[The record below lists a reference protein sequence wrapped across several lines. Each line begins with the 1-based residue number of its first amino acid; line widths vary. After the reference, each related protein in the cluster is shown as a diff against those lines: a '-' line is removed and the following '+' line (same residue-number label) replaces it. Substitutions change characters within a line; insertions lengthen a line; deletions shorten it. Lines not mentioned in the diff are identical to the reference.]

1 MKVLLTGATGFI
13 GRHAYSALDKA
24 GHEVIRLARSGA
36 DLNTDVHY
44 LSQDSAPRVDAIVH
58 LAGLADAGAGHADP
72 YQFMSSNAVGTM
84 RVLEIA
90 RKQRCRTIIASSMR
104 VYRPSN
110 RPLVEGDSPTEPKDV
125 YGVSKLTAELW
136 GRVYSETYG
145 QTVSVLRLFSVYG
158 PGQIPRASGS
168 GVVSIFAHLALA
180 GQPLVV
186 YFRQARDFVHV
197 DDVSRSIVA
206 ALESARGGLRI
217 YNIATGVSTNI
228 ETLAQIV
235 ALTADDTTT
244 VDLSM
249 AGRPGDSYV
258 ADVTRAKDELGYAAR
273 IELRQGVRS
282 YLEWL
287 KEEDANG

>member
-13 GRHAYSALDKA
+13 GRHAYRALDKA

-36 DLNTDVHY
+36 DLNTDVRH
-44 LSQDSAPRVDAIVH
+44 LSPDSAPRVDAIVH

-125 YGVSKLTAELW
+125 YGVSKLT
-136 GRVYSETYG
+136 
-145 QTVSVLRLFSVYG
+145 SVYG
-158 PGQIPRASGS
+158 PGQLPRASGS
-168 GVVSIFAHLALA
+168 GVVSIFAHFALA

-235 ALTADDTTT
+235 ALTADDTPT

-287 KEEDANG
+287 NEEDANG